1 MPSLRIRILGGSL
14 SHITNGHHAY
24 KENLHANKHQNNQ
37 KKKKKVTQ
45 GNRDNPEYKEKDLYL
60 EIQEDETSI
69 KQEQDAI

>member
-1 MPSLRIRILGGSL
+1 MQRKTKIS
-14 SHITNGHHAY
+14 
-24 KENLHANKHQNNQ
+24 K

-60 EIQEDETSI
+60 EIQEDKTSI

>member
-1 MPSLRIRILGGSL
+1 MRHILCFFYSQL
-14 SHITNGHHAY
+14 SYSQIG
-24 KENLHANKHQNNQ
+24 KISK